1 MRSGMFPK
9 VSIAIAGVVCA
20 AVAGQGQGR
29 GGAAPQAP
37 PPGVQQI
44 SSRPPVDQAAHDRGR
59 ALWASHC
66 IDCHGSQARGSDTGP
81 NIIRSKTVNFDRSAE
96 VAGAVLG
103 PFLKAGHPTQSQ
115 KASASFTNDEVVA
128 LANFLRERVNETM
141 RSSALFTV
149 GDIVVGDAKAGE
161 AFFNGGGGCTTCH
174 NATTRNLAGVA
185 TRIPAPVDLQQRM
198 LFPGGGRGRG
208 GRGAARGA
216 APAGPPAPIPVN
228 PNAITA
234 TITSPSGPTISGVL
248 VEESDFYISV
258 READGTVRA
267 VRRNWSLLE
276 LRNRNRRQLQLI
288 LAKAQGMFGGL
299 ECQLPAVGIG
309 CHFFFQQRSA
319 QGTEAQKSHD
329 QQADQQ
335 HRQHRAA
342 LQARANVI
350 HGRNAVAKQATSL

>member
-20 AVAGQGQGR
+20 VVAGQGQGR

-115 KASASFTNDEVVA
+115 KASASFTNDEVVG

-141 RSSALFTV
+141 RSSPLFTV

-161 AFFNGGGGCTTCH
+161 AFFNSGGGCTTCH

-208 GRGAARGA
+208 GRGAPGARGA

-228 PNAITA
+228 PNAVTA

-248 VEESDFYISV
+248 VEESDFYITV

-267 VRRNWSLLE
+267 VRRT
-276 LRNRNRRQLQLI
+276 
-288 LAKAQGMFGGL
+288 
-299 ECQLPAVGIG
+299 PALKITKNVP
-309 CHFFFQQRSA
+309 
-319 QGTEAQKSHD
+319 
-329 QQADQQ
+329 
-335 HRQHRAA
+335 
-342 LQARANVI
+342 LQAHIDLLDRLTDKQI
-350 HGRNAVAKQATSL
+350 HDLVAYLETLK